1 MSSDEFRFEA
11 VGRGLGAML
20 LSNPANPTGQSLE
33 GEELKKYVEI
43 AREQNIALLM
53 DEFYSHYYYD
63 GDAVDPED
71 GGADDNTNWPKT
83 VSSASYIDD
92 VNEDPVIIVNGL
104 TKNWRCP
111 GFRLCWIVGPKQIC
125 DMLSSAGSFLDGG
138 ANAPLQKLSLPLLD
152 LDFIRRDTWALQRHF
167 KVKRDFLLRE
177 LAALGIT
184 VQWEPTAT
192 FYIWADLSALPQPL
206 GKFVVLKRLL

>member
-1 MSSDEFRFEA
+1 MRITPSPLLHRDATEALMSSDEFRFEA

-43 AREQNIALLM
+43 AREQQIALLM

-63 GDAVDPED
+63 GDAVDPKD

-83 VSSASYIDD
+83 VSSALYVDD

-111 GFRLCWIVGPKQIC
+111 GFRICWIVGPKQIC

-138 ANAPLQKLSLPLLD
+138 ANAPLQKLSLPLMD

-184 VQWEPTAT
+184 VQWEPTA
-192 FYIWADLSALPQPL
+192 S
-206 GKFVVLKRLL
+206 K

>member
-63 GDAVDPED
+63 GDAVDPQD

-92 VNEDPVIIVNGL
+92 IFIV
-104 TKNWRCP
+104 P
-111 GFRLCWIVGPKQIC
+111 E
-125 DMLSSAGSFLDGG
+125 LSIFSFLS
-138 ANAPLQKLSLPLLD
+138 PSFIYYISIVPELSIFSFLFKFSISSSDNLP
-152 LDFIRRDTWALQRHF
+152 
-167 KVKRDFLLRE
+167 
-177 LAALGIT
+177 
-184 VQWEPTAT
+184 
-192 FYIWADLSALPQPL
+192 IW
-206 GKFVVLKRLL
+206 F